1 VKLCIRRYPLV
12 RCTVNVLEGILF
24 CWASVVFGYETCGRV
39 ANSCVD
45 VSFVLHIGDI
55 LDTFMY
61 QYIVKVSNSCY
72 LILLSK
78 LFFKSVF

>member
-1 VKLCIRRYPLV
+1 VKLCIRCYPLV

-45 VSFVLHIGDI
+45 VSFHEAHSSIID
-55 LDTFMY
+55 DHHC
-61 QYIVKVSNSCY
+61 SNQA
-72 LILLSK
+72 
-78 LFFKSVF
+78 